1 MPIVTLEQV
10 SIAFGHLPL
19 LDGVALQI
27 EAHERVSLIGRNG
40 TGKST
45 LLQIIAGDLEPDSG
59 LVWRQPG
66 VRISRLAQDAPTNHL
81 DIDTITWLETLLADY
96 PGAVLFVTHDRAFLR
111 RLATRIVELDRG
123 RLTSWPGDYS
133 AFLRKKEEWLANEAL
148 QQQKFDK
155 R

>member
-66 VRISRLAQDAPTNHL
+66 VRIARLAQDAPPSTGRPVFDVVAEGLGDLSDLVTAYHH
-81 DIDTITWLETLLADY
+81 A
-96 PGAVLFVTHDRAFLR
+96 AVEVSAQDRKSV
-111 RLATRIVELDRG
+111 VEGKRG
-123 RLTSWPGDYS
+123 GR
-133 AFLRKKEEWLANEAL
+133 
-148 QQQKFDK
+148 
-155 R
+155 